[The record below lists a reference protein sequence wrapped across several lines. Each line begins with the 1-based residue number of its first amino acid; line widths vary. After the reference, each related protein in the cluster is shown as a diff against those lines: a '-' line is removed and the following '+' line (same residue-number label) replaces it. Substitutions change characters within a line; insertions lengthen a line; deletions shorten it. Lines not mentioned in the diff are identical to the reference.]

1 MKLQFERFTL
11 FCQDLEASLRFYRD
25 TLGLVVVEEKTL
37 QGPMAGGLLQL
48 PGCRIRIAML
58 ADDSDAAIIIGLF
71 EISQTP
77 LNALAPPLGKPA
89 YGQAALV
96 LSTDRFDA
104 LHRALSAAGCRFLTP
119 PLAYPKPTA
128 SARSPAG
135 LYREMIVYDP
145 DHVPVSILQIEPLPE
160 ETTA

>member
-11 FCQDLEASLRFYRD
+11 FCRDLEASLRFYRD
-25 TLGLVVVEEKTL
+25 VLGLVVVEEKTL
-37 QGPMAGGLLQL
+37 DGPMAGGLLQL
-48 PGCRIRIAML
+48 PSCHMRIALL
-58 ADDSDAAIIIGLF
+58 AADANAPVIVGLF

-77 LNALAPPLGKPA
+77 LDAIAPPLGKPA
-89 YGQAALV
+89 HGQSALV
-96 LSTDRFDA
+96 LSTDRFDE
-104 LHRALSAAGCRFLTP
+104 LHRAVSAAGYRFLTP
-119 PLAYPKPTA
+119 PLAYPKRTA

-145 DHVPVSILQIEPLPE
+145 DYVPVSILQIDPLPE